1 MQNNYL
7 LVLFLPICPT
17 DGQDDRREKIFRRS
31 SVKTVKTDVFLFEID
46 YCTPE
51 MDSGELIYKGW
62 LAIAKLKPL
71 SLFMSLLSNSKESI

>member
-1 MQNNYL
+1 MQLTLSMQNNYL

-46 YCTPE
+46 YCKPE
-51 MDSGELIYKGW
+51 MDSGELIHNLDSDLTYSTR
-62 LAIAKLKPL
+62 A
-71 SLFMSLLSNSKESI
+71 FSNI